1 VVIEPLMMIA
11 GMEKK
16 VINAFME
23 DIEALES
30 GDKKIFTLYS
40 SLEVAI
46 RATDSFTQSEYIEKP
61 TKHSVGFCYSL
72 IASFSEIHPIHCCNR
87 ISAAFSF

>member
-23 DIEALES
+23 DISEALKS
-30 GDKKIFTLYS
+30 GNKKIFSVYGS
-40 SLEVAI
+40 FEVSR
-46 RATDSFTQSEYIEKP
+46 RATDSSQSIRV
-61 TKHSVGFCYSL
+61 H
-72 IASFSEIHPIHCCNR
+72 
-87 ISAAFSF
+87 